1 MDHPH
6 GSSAPA
12 NASAP
17 SPTRGVPVTFV
28 IPCHNESAVVEETAR
43 QLLDL
48 LDTQVAAGRCSES
61 SQVLFVDD
69 GSTDSTWERIE
80 HLAQAHPGRIIGLR
94 LAGNVG
100 HQHALLAGLTL
111 APGEVLISLDADLQD
126 DISVVPRMLD
136 LYRQGHD
143 IVYGI
148 RSGRGTDKA
157 FKRLT
162 AAGFYRLMRRMGVDI
177 IYDHA
182 DYRLMSRR
190 AVGMLEQFG
199 EVNLF
204 LRGVVRL
211 IGLPSAQVTY
221 QRRERFAGESKYG
234 LLQMCALAIQGI
246 TSFSIAPLR
255 VISGLGLLTSLFA
268 MGIGVWVLVVRLV
281 WERAIPGWASIL
293 LPVAILG
300 GMQLLAIGVL
310 GEYVGKIYL
319 ETKRRPRFLV
329 DRTVGAPASER
340 SEVSISPWS
349 RVPGRP
355 GAP

>member
-1 MDHPH
+1 MHDSPT
-6 GSSAPA
+6 PA
-12 NASAP
+12 NAGAP
-17 SPTRGVPVTFV
+17 SRVRGVGVTFV
-28 IPCHNESAVVEETAR
+28 VPCHNESAVVEETAR
-43 QLLDL
+43 QLLGL
-48 LDTQVAAGRCSES
+48 LDTQVGAGQCSEA

-69 GSTDSTWERIE
+69 GSTDSTWAQIE
-80 HLAQAHPGRIIGLR
+80 QLAESNPGRVSGLR
-94 LAGNVG
+94 LARNVG

-111 APGEVLISLDADLQD
+111 AQGEVLISLDADLQD

-143 IVYGI
+143 IVYGV
-148 RSGRGTDKA
+148 RGSRGTDTA

-177 IYDHA
+177 IYNHA

-190 AVGMLEQFG
+190 AVAMLEQFG

-221 QRRERFAGESKYG
+221 QRRERFAGESKYS
-234 LLQMCALAIQGI
+234 LLQMCSLAIQGI
-246 TSFSIAPLR
+246 TSFSVAPLR
-255 VISGLGLLTSLFA
+255 VISALGLLTALFA
-268 MGIGVWVLVVRLV
+268 MGVGTWVLVVRLI
-281 WERAIPGWASIL
+281 WERAIPGWASIV

-300 GMQLLAIGVL
+300 GVQLLAIGVL

-329 DRTVGAPASER
+329 DRTVGAAAIEAARER
-340 SEVSISPWS
+340 
-349 RVPGRP
+349 R
-355 GAP
+355 